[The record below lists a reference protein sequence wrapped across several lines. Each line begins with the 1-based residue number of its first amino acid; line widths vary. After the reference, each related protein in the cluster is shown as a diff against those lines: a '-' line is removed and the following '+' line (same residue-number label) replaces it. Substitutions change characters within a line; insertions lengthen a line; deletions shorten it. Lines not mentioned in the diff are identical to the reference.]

1 MNEIRN
7 ASEADNASKQKKSDT
22 AIIEEISK
30 AIAQVRHGEV
40 TIIVQDSKVIQINK
54 VEKRRFA

>member
-7 ASEADNASKQKKSDT
+7 ASETDNASKQKKSDT

-30 AIAQVRHGEV
+30 AITQVRHGEV

-54 VEKRRFA
+54 VEKRRYA

>member
-1 MNEIRN
+1 MKDNIQTEKISENMVKEIL
-7 ASEADNASKQKKSDT
+7 S
-22 AIIEEISK
+22 AIN
-30 AIAQVRHGEV
+30 QVRHGEV

>member
-1 MNEIRN
+1 MKDI
-7 ASEADNASKQKKSDT
+7 SNASK
-22 AIIEEISK
+22 ANNLIEQGIPGTILDEILK
-30 AIAQVRHGEV
+30 AITQVRHGEV

>member
-1 MNEIRN
+1 MNEIKN
-7 ASEADNASKQKKSDT
+7 APEADNMDKQKRPDT
-22 AIIEEISK
+22 IIDEISK

-40 TIIVQDSKVIQINK
+40 TIIVQDSKVVQINK